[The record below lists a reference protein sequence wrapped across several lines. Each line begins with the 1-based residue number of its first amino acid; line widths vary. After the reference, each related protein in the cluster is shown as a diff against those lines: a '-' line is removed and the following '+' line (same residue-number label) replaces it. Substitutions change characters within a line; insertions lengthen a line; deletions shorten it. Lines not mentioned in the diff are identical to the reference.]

1 MPTLIGGRLRGE
13 SSSLSF
19 CVASN
24 TSNADLTANSAWS
37 LQSRGAFQN
46 AMMQSPIY
54 LSIVPLLFII
64 LYILFI
70 SITVL
75 IFIRVKSLI
84 FDLFVAVVLSALAE
98 PVVYRLSKKLS
109 RKLSALITVGVI
121 LIIIGATFFSIIP
134 IMVQEIYFLSSQ
146 LPTYFDN
153 FINYLNV
160 EGFAVSSQSLDL
172 EAQFNTLIKDYG
184 STVGSGV
191 VFAGQG
197 LLRTLGHIFVIFF
210 FTYYLISEGDGW
222 RIKLKESLPN
232 NVSSSI
238 DQVWTIGVSK
248 AGGFIVAKV
257 ILGVLASIVLSVAFL
272 LIGLPSP
279 IALGVSAGILS
290 QLIPVVGTFL
300 GGLVPFIAS
309 ISLGTTTI
317 FSTILVLLIYQV
329 IENYFI
335 SPRVTKSTMEI
346 HPAIAVFSTLF
357 GAYTLG
363 GVGAILALPVAAT
376 VQGVLGTII
385 SNRK

>member
-1 MPTLIGGRLRGE
+1 MNLPKGE
-13 SSSLSF
+13 TRQELL
-19 CVASN
+19 N
-24 TSNADLTANSAWS
+24 
-37 LQSRGAFQN
+37 RAF
-46 AMMQSPIY
+46 
-54 LSIVPLLFII
+54 
-64 LYILFI
+64 LYVLFI
-70 SITVL
+70 SISVL
-75 IFIRVKSLI
+75 IFLRVKSLI

-98 PVVYRLSKKLS
+98 PVVYRLSLKIN
-109 RKLSALITVGVI
+109 RRASAMVAVSVI
-121 LIIIGATFFSIIP
+121 LLLIGATLFSIIP
-134 IMVQEIYFLSSQ
+134 IMVQELYFLSSQ

-172 EAQFNTLIKDYG
+172 ETQFNTLIKDYG
-184 STVGSGV
+184 STVGSSV

-197 LLRTLGHIFVIFF
+197 LLRTLGHIFIIFF

-222 RIKLKESLPN
+222 RVKLKESLPDK
-232 NVSSSI
+232 VSSSI

-257 ILGVLASIVLSVAFL
+257 ILGVLASIVLSLSFL
-272 LIGLPSP
+272 IIGLPSP
-279 IALGVSAGILS
+279 LALGVAAGILS

-309 ISLGTTTI
+309 ISLGTTAMIATV
-317 FSTILVLLIYQV
+317 LVLFIYQIV
-329 IENYFI
+329 ENYFI

-346 HPAIAVFSTLF
+346 HPAIAVFSTIF

-376 VQGVLGTII
+376 VQGVIGTILT
-385 SNRK
+385 NRKDI

>member
-1 MPTLIGGRLRGE
+1 MNLPKGE
-13 SSSLSF
+13 TRQELL
-19 CVASN
+19 N
-24 TSNADLTANSAWS
+24 
-37 LQSRGAFQN
+37 RAFL
-46 AMMQSPIY
+46 Y
-54 LSIVPLLFII
+54 VLL
-64 LYILFI
+64 I
-70 SITVL
+70 SISVF
-75 IFIRVKSLI
+75 IFLRVKSLI
-84 FDLFVAVVLSALAE
+84 FDLFVAVVLAALAE
-98 PVVYRLSKKLS
+98 PVVYRLSKKIN
-109 RKLSALITVGVI
+109 RRASAMIAVSLILLV
-121 LIIIGATFFSIIP
+121 IGATLFSIIP
-134 IMVQEIYFLSSQ
+134 IMVQELYFLSSQ
-146 LPTYFDN
+146 IPTYFDN

-172 EAQFNTLIKDYG
+172 ESQFNSLIKDYG
-184 STVGSGV
+184 STVGSSV

-222 RIKLKESLPN
+222 RIKLKESLPDS
-232 NVSSSI
+232 VSTSI

-257 ILGVLASIVLSVAFL
+257 ILGVLASIVLSVSFL
-272 LIGLPSP
+272 IIGLPSP
-279 IALGVSAGILS
+279 IALGVAAGILS

-309 ISLGTTTI
+309 ISLGTTAMIATV
-317 FSTILVLLIYQV
+317 LVLLIYQV
-329 IENYFI
+329 VENYFV

-376 VQGVLGTII
+376 VQGVIGTIVK
-385 SNRK
+385 NRKLI

>member
-1 MPTLIGGRLRGE
+1 MNLPKGE
-13 SSSLSF
+13 TRQELL
-19 CVASN
+19 N
-24 TSNADLTANSAWS
+24 
-37 LQSRGAFQN
+37 RAF
-46 AMMQSPIY
+46 
-54 LSIVPLLFII
+54 
-64 LYILFI
+64 LYVLFI
-70 SITVL
+70 SISVL
-75 IFIRVKSLI
+75 IFLRVKSLI

-98 PVVYRLSKKLS
+98 PVVYGLSKKIN
-109 RKLSALITVGVI
+109 RRASAMVAVSVI
-121 LIIIGATFFSIIP
+121 LLLIGATLFSIIP

-172 EAQFNTLIKDYG
+172 ETQFNTLIKDYG
-184 STVGSGV
+184 STVGSSV

-197 LLRTLGHIFVIFF
+197 LLRTLGHIFIIFF

-222 RIKLKESLPN
+222 RVKLKESLPDK
-232 NVSSSI
+232 VSSSI

-257 ILGVLASIVLSVAFL
+257 ILGVLASIVLSLSFL
-272 LIGLPSP
+272 IIGLPSP
-279 IALGVSAGILS
+279 LALGVAAGILS

-309 ISLGTTTI
+309 ISLGTTAMIATV
-317 FSTILVLLIYQV
+317 LVLFIYQIV
-329 IENYFI
+329 ENYFI

-346 HPAIAVFSTLF
+346 HPAIAVFSTIF

-376 VQGVLGTII
+376 VQGVIGTILT
-385 SNRK
+385 NRKDI

>member
-1 MPTLIGGRLRGE
+1 M
-13 SSSLSF
+13 
-19 CVASN
+19 
-24 TSNADLTANSAWS
+24 
-37 LQSRGAFQN
+37 
-46 AMMQSPIY
+46 
-54 LSIVPLLFII
+54 
-64 LYILFI
+64 
-70 SITVL
+70 
-75 IFIRVKSLI
+75 
-84 FDLFVAVVLSALAE
+84 
-98 PVVYRLSKKLS
+98 
-109 RKLSALITVGVI
+109 
-121 LIIIGATFFSIIP
+121 
-134 IMVQEIYFLSSQ
+134 
-146 LPTYFDN
+146 PTYFDN

-172 EAQFNTLIKDYG
+172 ENQFNSLIKDYG
-184 STVGSGV
+184 STVGSSV

-197 LLRTLGHIFVIFF
+197 LLRTLGHIFIIFF

-222 RIKLKESLPN
+222 RVKLKESLPSN
-232 NVSSSI
+232 ISSSI
-238 DQVWTIGVSK
+238 DQVWRIGVSK

-257 ILGVLASIVLSVAFL
+257 ILGVLSSIVLSVSFL

-279 IALGVSAGILS
+279 IALGVAAGILS

-309 ISLGTTTI
+309 ISLGTNAMIATVV
-317 FSTILVLLIYQV
+317 VLLAYQI

-376 VQGVLGTII
+376 VQGVIGTILK
-385 SNRK
+385 NRKDT

>member
-1 MPTLIGGRLRGE
+1 MKLPKGE
-13 SSSLSF
+13 TRQELL
-19 CVASN
+19 N
-24 TSNADLTANSAWS
+24 
-37 LQSRGAFQN
+37 RAFL
-46 AMMQSPIY
+46 Y
-54 LSIVPLLFII
+54 VLFIA
-64 LYILFI
+64 I
-70 SITVL
+70 SVM
-75 IFIRVKSLI
+75 IFLRIKSLL
-84 FDLFVAVVLSALAE
+84 FDLFVAIVLAALAE
-98 PVVYRLSKKLS
+98 PVVYRLSKKVN
-109 RKLSALITVGVI
+109 RKVSAFVAVSMILLVI
-121 LIIIGATFFSIIP
+121 SATFFSIIP

-146 LPTYFDN
+146 IPTYFDN

-172 EAQFNTLIKDYG
+172 ETQFNSLIKDYG
-184 STVGSGV
+184 STVGSSV

-197 LLRTLGHIFVIFF
+197 LLRTLGHIFIIFF

-222 RIKLKESLPN
+222 RVKLKESLPEN
-232 NVSSSI
+232 LSNSI

-248 AGGFIVAKV
+248 AGGFIVAKF
-257 ILGVLASIVLSVAFL
+257 ILGILASIVLSVAFF

-309 ISLGTTTI
+309 ISLGTTSMIATV
-317 FSTILVLLIYQV
+317 SVLLFYQV

-346 HPAIAVFSTLF
+346 HPAVAVFSTLF

-376 VQGVLGTII
+376 VQGVFGII
-385 SNRK
+385 LKNRKS

>member
-1 MPTLIGGRLRGE
+1 MNLPKGE
-13 SSSLSF
+13 TRQELL
-19 CVASN
+19 N
-24 TSNADLTANSAWS
+24 
-37 LQSRGAFQN
+37 RAFL
-46 AMMQSPIY
+46 Y
-54 LSIVPLLFII
+54 VLL
-64 LYILFI
+64 I
-70 SITVL
+70 SISVL
-75 IFIRVKSLI
+75 IFLRVKSLI
-84 FDLFVAVVLSALAE
+84 FDLFVAVVLAALAE
-98 PVVYRLSKKLS
+98 PVVYRLSKKIN
-109 RKLSALITVGVI
+109 RRASAMIAVSLILLV
-121 LIIIGATFFSIIP
+121 IGATIFSIIP
-134 IMVQEIYFLSSQ
+134 IMVQELYFLSSQ
-146 LPTYFDN
+146 IPTYFDN

-172 EAQFNTLIKDYG
+172 ESQFNSLIKDYG
-184 STVGSGV
+184 STVGSSV

-222 RIKLKESLPN
+222 RIKLKESLPDS
-232 NVSSSI
+232 VSTSI

-257 ILGVLASIVLSVAFL
+257 ILGVLASIVLSVSFL
-272 LIGLPSP
+272 IIGLPSP
-279 IALGVSAGILS
+279 IALGVAAGILS

-309 ISLGTTTI
+309 ISLGTTAMIATV
-317 FSTILVLLIYQV
+317 LVLLIYQV
-329 IENYFI
+329 VENYFV

-376 VQGVLGTII
+376 VQGVIGTIVK
-385 SNRK
+385 NRKLI

>member
-1 MPTLIGGRLRGE
+1 MNLPKGE
-13 SSSLSF
+13 TRQELL
-19 CVASN
+19 N
-24 TSNADLTANSAWS
+24 
-37 LQSRGAFQN
+37 RAFL
-46 AMMQSPIY
+46 Y
-54 LSIVPLLFII
+54 VLL
-64 LYILFI
+64 I
-70 SITVL
+70 SISVL
-75 IFIRVKSLI
+75 IFLRVKSLI
-84 FDLFVAVVLSALAE
+84 FDLFVAIVLAALAE
-98 PVVYRLSKKLS
+98 PVVYRLSKKIN
-109 RKLSALITVGVI
+109 RRASAMIAVSII
-121 LIIIGATFFSIIP
+121 LLVIGATLFSIIP
-134 IMVQEIYFLSSQ
+134 IMVQELYFLSSQ
-146 LPTYFDN
+146 IPTYFDN

-172 EAQFNTLIKDYG
+172 ESQFNSLIKDYG
-184 STVGSGV
+184 STVGSSV

-222 RIKLKESLPN
+222 RIKLKESLPDS
-232 NVSSSI
+232 VSTSI

-257 ILGVLASIVLSVAFL
+257 ILGVLASIVLSVSFL
-272 LIGLPSP
+272 IIGLPSP
-279 IALGVSAGILS
+279 IALGVAAGILS

-309 ISLGTTTI
+309 ISLGTTAMIATV
-317 FSTILVLLIYQV
+317 LVLLIYQV
-329 IENYFI
+329 IENYFV

-376 VQGVLGTII
+376 VQGVLGTIVR
-385 SNRK
+385 NRKLI

>member
-1 MPTLIGGRLRGE
+1 MNLPKGETRQELLNRAFLYVLII
-13 SSSLSF
+13 
-19 CVASN
+19 
-24 TSNADLTANSAWS
+24 
-37 LQSRGAFQN
+37 AF
-46 AMMQSPIY
+46 S
-54 LSIVPLLFII
+54 
-64 LYILFI
+64 
-70 SITVL
+70 VL
-75 IFIRVKSLI
+75 IFLRVKSLI
-84 FDLFVAVVLSALAE
+84 FDLFVAVVLAALAE
-98 PVVYRLSKKLS
+98 PVVYRLTKKIS
-109 RKLSALITVGVI
+109 RQSAALVAVSLILLV
-121 LIIIGATFFSIIP
+121 IGATLFSIIP

-146 LPTYFDN
+146 MPIYFDN

-172 EAQFNTLIKDYG
+172 ENQFNSFIKDYG
-184 STVGSGV
+184 STVGSSV

-197 LLRTLGHIFVIFF
+197 LLRTLGHIFIIFF

-222 RIKLKESLPN
+222 RVKVKESLPS

-238 DQVWTIGVSK
+238 DQVWRIGVSK

-257 ILGVLASIVLSVAFL
+257 ILGVLASIVLSVSFL

-279 IALGVSAGILS
+279 IALGVAAGILS

-309 ISLGTTTI
+309 ISLGTNAMIATVV
-317 FSTILVLLIYQV
+317 VLLAYQI

-346 HPAIAVFSTLF
+346 HPAVAVFSTLF

-376 VQGVLGTII
+376 VQGVIGTILK
-385 SNRK
+385 NRKDT

>member
-1 MPTLIGGRLRGE
+1 VNLPKGE
-13 SSSLSF
+13 TRQELL
-19 CVASN
+19 N
-24 TSNADLTANSAWS
+24 
-37 LQSRGAFQN
+37 RAF
-46 AMMQSPIY
+46 
-54 LSIVPLLFII
+54 
-64 LYILFI
+64 LYVVLI
-70 SITVL
+70 SISVL
-75 IFIRVKSLI
+75 IFLRVKSLI
-84 FDLFVAVVLSALAE
+84 FDLFVAVVLAALAE
-98 PVVYRLSKKLS
+98 PVVYRLSQKIN
-109 RKLSALITVGVI
+109 RRASAMIAVSLILLV
-121 LIIIGATFFSIIP
+121 IGATLFSIIP
-134 IMVQEIYFLSSQ
+134 IMVQELYFLSSQ
-146 LPTYFDN
+146 IPTYFDN

-172 EAQFNTLIKDYG
+172 ESQFNSLIKDYG
-184 STVGSGV
+184 STVGSSV

-222 RIKLKESLPN
+222 RIKLKESLPD
-232 NVSSSI
+232 NVSTSI

-257 ILGVLASIVLSVAFL
+257 ILGVLASVVLSVSFL
-272 LIGLPSP
+272 IIGLPSP
-279 IALGVSAGILS
+279 IALGVAAGILS

-309 ISLGTTTI
+309 ISLGTTAMIATV
-317 FSTILVLLIYQV
+317 LVLLIYQV
-329 IENYFI
+329 VENYFV

-376 VQGVLGTII
+376 VQGVIGTII
-385 SNRK
+385 NNRKEI

>member
-1 MPTLIGGRLRGE
+1 MNLPKDE
-13 SSSLSF
+13 SRKELL
-19 CVASN
+19 N
-24 TSNADLTANSAWS
+24 
-37 LQSRGAFQN
+37 RAF
-46 AMMQSPIY
+46 
-54 LSIVPLLFII
+54 
-64 LYILFI
+64 LYILVIAF
-70 SITVL
+70 SVL
-75 IFIRVKSLI
+75 IFLRVKSLI
-84 FDLFVAVVLSALAE
+84 FDLFVAIVLSVLAE
-98 PVVYRLSKKLS
+98 PVVYRLSKKINRQGAAMVAVL
-109 RKLSALITVGVI
+109 LILVV
-121 LIIIGATFFSIIP
+121 IGATLFSIIP

-146 LPTYFDN
+146 MPTYFDN

-172 EAQFNTLIKDYG
+172 ENQFNSLIKDYG
-184 STVGSGV
+184 STVGSSV

-197 LLRTLGHIFVIFF
+197 LLRTLGHIFIIFF

-222 RIKLKESLPN
+222 RIKLKESLPSN
-232 NVSSSI
+232 ISTSI
-238 DQVWTIGVSK
+238 DQVWRIGVSK

-257 ILGVLASIVLSVAFL
+257 ILGVLASIVLSVSFL
-272 LIGLPSP
+272 FIGLPSP
-279 IALGVSAGILS
+279 IALGVAAGILS

-309 ISLGTTTI
+309 ISLGTNAMIATVV
-317 FSTILVLLIYQV
+317 VLLAYQI

-376 VQGVLGTII
+376 VQGVIGTILK
-385 SNRK
+385 NRKEN

>member
-1 MPTLIGGRLRGE
+1 VNLPKGETRQELLNRAFLYVLII
-13 SSSLSF
+13 
-19 CVASN
+19 
-24 TSNADLTANSAWS
+24 
-37 LQSRGAFQN
+37 AF
-46 AMMQSPIY
+46 S
-54 LSIVPLLFII
+54 
-64 LYILFI
+64 
-70 SITVL
+70 VL

-84 FDLFVAVVLSALAE
+84 FDLFVAVVLAALAE
-98 PVVYRLSKKLS
+98 PVVYRLTKKIS
-109 RKLSALITVGVI
+109 RQSAALVAVSLILLV
-121 LIIIGATFFSIIP
+121 IGATLFSIIP

-146 LPTYFDN
+146 MPTYFDN

-172 EAQFNTLIKDYG
+172 ESQFNSLIKDYG
-184 STVGSGV
+184 STVGSSV

-197 LLRTLGHIFVIFF
+197 LLRTLGHIFIIFF

-222 RIKLKESLPN
+222 RVKLKESLPS

-238 DQVWTIGVSK
+238 DQVWRIGVSK

-257 ILGVLASIVLSVAFL
+257 ILGVLASIVLSVSFL

-279 IALGVSAGILS
+279 IALGVAAGILS

-309 ISLGTTTI
+309 ISLGTNAMIATVV
-317 FSTILVLLIYQV
+317 VLLAYQI

-376 VQGVLGTII
+376 VQGVIGTILK
-385 SNRK
+385 NRKDT

>member
-1 MPTLIGGRLRGE
+1 MNLPKGE
-13 SSSLSF
+13 TRQELL
-19 CVASN
+19 N
-24 TSNADLTANSAWS
+24 
-37 LQSRGAFQN
+37 RAF
-46 AMMQSPIY
+46 
-54 LSIVPLLFII
+54 
-64 LYILFI
+64 LYVLFI
-70 SITVL
+70 SISVL
-75 IFIRVKSLI
+75 IFLRVKSLI

-98 PVVYRLSKKLS
+98 PVVYRLSQKIN
-109 RKLSALITVGVI
+109 RRASAMVAVSVI
-121 LIIIGATFFSIIP
+121 LLLIGAILFSIIP

-172 EAQFNTLIKDYG
+172 ETQFNTLIKDYG
-184 STVGSGV
+184 STVGSSV

-197 LLRTLGHIFVIFF
+197 LLRTLGHIFIIFF

-222 RIKLKESLPN
+222 RVKLKESLPDK
-232 NVSSSI
+232 VSSSI

-257 ILGVLASIVLSVAFL
+257 ILGVLASIVLSLSFL
-272 LIGLPSP
+272 IIGLPSP
-279 IALGVSAGILS
+279 LALGVAAGILS

-309 ISLGTTTI
+309 ISLGTTAMIATV
-317 FSTILVLLIYQV
+317 LVLFIYQIV
-329 IENYFI
+329 ENYFI

-346 HPAIAVFSTLF
+346 HPAIAVFSTIF

-376 VQGVLGTII
+376 VQGVIGTILT
-385 SNRK
+385 NRKDI

>member
-1 MPTLIGGRLRGE
+1 MNLPKGE
-13 SSSLSF
+13 TRQELL
-19 CVASN
+19 N
-24 TSNADLTANSAWS
+24 
-37 LQSRGAFQN
+37 RAF
-46 AMMQSPIY
+46 
-54 LSIVPLLFII
+54 
-64 LYILFI
+64 LYILIIAF
-70 SITVL
+70 SVVV
-75 IFIRVKSLI
+75 FIRVKSLI
-84 FDLFVAVVLSALAE
+84 FDLFVAIVLSALAE
-98 PVVYRLSKKLS
+98 PVVYRLSKKIKRQS
-109 RKLSALITVGVI
+109 AALIAVSVI
-121 LIIIGATFFSIIP
+121 LLVIGATLFSIIP
-134 IMVQEIYFLSSQ
+134 IMLQEIYFLSSQ
-146 LPTYFDN
+146 MPIYFDN

-160 EGFAVSSQSLDL
+160 EGFAISSQSLDL
-172 EAQFNTLIKDYG
+172 ENQFNSLIKDYG
-184 STVGSGV
+184 STVGSSV

-197 LLRTLGHIFVIFF
+197 LLRTLGHIFIIFF

-232 NVSSSI
+232 NISSSI
-238 DQVWTIGVSK
+238 DQVWRIGVSK

-257 ILGVLASIVLSVAFL
+257 ILGVLASIVLSVSFL

-279 IALGVSAGILS
+279 IALGVAAGILS

-309 ISLGTTTI
+309 ISLGTNAMIATVI
-317 FSTILVLLIYQV
+317 VLLVYQI

-376 VQGVLGTII
+376 VQGVIGTILK
-385 SNRK
+385 NRKDS

>member
-1 MPTLIGGRLRGE
+1 VNLPKGE
-13 SSSLSF
+13 TRQELL
-19 CVASN
+19 N
-24 TSNADLTANSAWS
+24 
-37 LQSRGAFQN
+37 RAFL
-46 AMMQSPIY
+46 Y
-54 LSIVPLLFII
+54 VLL
-64 LYILFI
+64 I
-70 SITVL
+70 SISVL
-75 IFIRVKSLI
+75 ILLRVKSLI

-98 PVVYRLSKKLS
+98 PVVYRLSLKIN
-109 RKLSALITVGVI
+109 RKASALVAVSLI
-121 LIIIGATFFSIIP
+121 LLLIGATLFSIIP

-160 EGFAVSSQSLDL
+160 EGFAISSQSLDL
-172 EAQFNTLIKDYG
+172 ETQFNSLIKDYG
-184 STVGSGV
+184 STVGSSV

-197 LLRTLGHIFVIFF
+197 LLRTLGHIFIIFF

-232 NVSSSI
+232 NVSTSI

-257 ILGVLASIVLSVAFL
+257 ILGVLASIVLSVSFL
-272 LIGLPSP
+272 IIGLPSP
-279 IALGVSAGILS
+279 IALGVAAGILS

-309 ISLGTTTI
+309 ISLGTTAMVATVM
-317 FSTILVLLIYQV
+317 VLFIYQIV
-329 IENYFI
+329 ENYLV

-346 HPAIAVFSTLF
+346 HPAIAVFATLF

-376 VQGVLGTII
+376 VQGVIGTVLK
-385 SNRK
+385 NRKQL

>member
-1 MPTLIGGRLRGE
+1 MNLPKGE
-13 SSSLSF
+13 TRQELL
-19 CVASN
+19 N
-24 TSNADLTANSAWS
+24 
-37 LQSRGAFQN
+37 RAF
-46 AMMQSPIY
+46 
-54 LSIVPLLFII
+54 
-64 LYILFI
+64 LYVLFI
-70 SITVL
+70 SISVL
-75 IFIRVKSLI
+75 IFLRVKSLL
-84 FDLFVAVVLSALAE
+84 FDLFVAVVLAALAE
-98 PVVYRLSKKLS
+98 PVVYRLSKKVNRRVAAFIAVS
-109 RKLSALITVGVI
+109 LILVV
-121 LIIIGATFFSIIP
+121 IGATFFSIIP

-146 LPTYFDN
+146 IPTYFDN

-172 EAQFNTLIKDYG
+172 EAQFNSLIKDYG
-184 STVGSGV
+184 STVGSSV

-197 LLRTLGHIFVIFF
+197 LLRTLGHIFIIFF

-222 RIKLKESLPN
+222 RVKLKESLPG
-232 NVSSSI
+232 NVSNSI

-248 AGGFIVAKV
+248 AGGFIVAKL
-257 ILGVLASIVLSVAFL
+257 ILGILASIVLSVAFF

-309 ISLGTTTI
+309 ISLGTTSMV
-317 FSTILVLLIYQV
+317 STVAVLLFYQV
-329 IENYFI
+329 VENYFI

-346 HPAIAVFSTLF
+346 HPAVAVFSTLF

-376 VQGVLGTII
+376 VQGVLGII
-385 SNRK
+385 IKNRKS

>member
-1 MPTLIGGRLRGE
+1 MNLPKGETRQELLNRAFLYVLII
-13 SSSLSF
+13 
-19 CVASN
+19 
-24 TSNADLTANSAWS
+24 
-37 LQSRGAFQN
+37 AF
-46 AMMQSPIY
+46 S
-54 LSIVPLLFII
+54 
-64 LYILFI
+64 
-70 SITVL
+70 VL

-84 FDLFVAVVLSALAE
+84 FDLFVAVVLAALAE
-98 PVVYRLSKKLS
+98 PVVYRLTKKIS
-109 RKLSALITVGVI
+109 RQSAALVAVSLILLV
-121 LIIIGATFFSIIP
+121 IGATLFSIIP

-146 LPTYFDN
+146 MPTYFDN

-172 EAQFNTLIKDYG
+172 ENQFNSLIKDYG
-184 STVGSGV
+184 STVGSSV

-197 LLRTLGHIFVIFF
+197 LLRTLGHIFIIFF

-222 RIKLKESLPN
+222 RVKLKESLPS

-238 DQVWTIGVSK
+238 DQVWRIGVSK

-257 ILGVLASIVLSVAFL
+257 ILGVLASIVLSVSFL

-279 IALGVSAGILS
+279 IALGVAAGILS

-309 ISLGTTTI
+309 ISLGTNAMIATVI
-317 FSTILVLLIYQV
+317 VLLTYQI

-376 VQGVLGTII
+376 VQGVIGTILK
-385 SNRK
+385 NRKDT

>member
-1 MPTLIGGRLRGE
+1 MNLPKGE
-13 SSSLSF
+13 TRQELL
-19 CVASN
+19 N
-24 TSNADLTANSAWS
+24 
-37 LQSRGAFQN
+37 RAF
-46 AMMQSPIY
+46 
-54 LSIVPLLFII
+54 
-64 LYILFI
+64 LYVLFI
-70 SITVL
+70 SISVL
-75 IFIRVKSLI
+75 IFLRVKSLI

-98 PVVYRLSKKLS
+98 PVVYRLSKKIN
-109 RKLSALITVGVI
+109 RRASAMVAVSVI
-121 LIIIGATFFSIIP
+121 LLLIGAILFSIIP

-172 EAQFNTLIKDYG
+172 ETQFNTLIKDYG
-184 STVGSGV
+184 STVGSSV

-197 LLRTLGHIFVIFF
+197 LLRTLGHIFIIFF

-222 RIKLKESLPN
+222 RVKLKESLPDK
-232 NVSSSI
+232 VSSSI

-257 ILGVLASIVLSVAFL
+257 ILGVLASIVLSLSFL
-272 LIGLPSP
+272 IIGLPSP
-279 IALGVSAGILS
+279 LALGVAAGILS

-300 GGLVPFIAS
+300 GGLVPFITS
-309 ISLGTTTI
+309 ISLGTTAVIATV
-317 FSTILVLLIYQV
+317 LVLFIYQIV
-329 IENYFI
+329 ENYFI

-346 HPAIAVFSTLF
+346 HPAIAVFSTIF

-376 VQGVLGTII
+376 VQGVIGTILT
-385 SNRK
+385 NRKDI

>member
-1 MPTLIGGRLRGE
+1 MNLPKGE
-13 SSSLSF
+13 TRQELL
-19 CVASN
+19 N
-24 TSNADLTANSAWS
+24 
-37 LQSRGAFQN
+37 RAFL
-46 AMMQSPIY
+46 Y
-54 LSIVPLLFII
+54 VLL
-64 LYILFI
+64 I
-70 SITVL
+70 SISVL
-75 IFIRVKSLI
+75 IFLRVKSLI
-84 FDLFVAVVLSALAE
+84 FDLFVAVVLAALAE
-98 PVVYRLSKKLS
+98 PVVYRLSKKIN
-109 RKLSALITVGVI
+109 RRASAMIAVSLILLV
-121 LIIIGATFFSIIP
+121 IGATLFSIIP
-134 IMVQEIYFLSSQ
+134 IMVQELYFLSSQ
-146 LPTYFDN
+146 IPTYFDN

-172 EAQFNTLIKDYG
+172 ESQFNSLIKDYG
-184 STVGSGV
+184 STVGSSV

-222 RIKLKESLPN
+222 RIKLKESLPDS
-232 NVSSSI
+232 VSTSI

-257 ILGVLASIVLSVAFL
+257 ILGVLASIVLSVSFL
-272 LIGLPSP
+272 IIGLPSP
-279 IALGVSAGILS
+279 IALGVAAGILS

-309 ISLGTTTI
+309 ISLGTTAMIATV
-317 FSTILVLLIYQV
+317 LVLLIYQV
-329 IENYFI
+329 IENYFV

-376 VQGVLGTII
+376 VQGVIGTIVK
-385 SNRK
+385 NRKLI

>member
-1 MPTLIGGRLRGE
+1 VNLPKGE
-13 SSSLSF
+13 TRQELL
-19 CVASN
+19 N
-24 TSNADLTANSAWS
+24 
-37 LQSRGAFQN
+37 RAFL
-46 AMMQSPIY
+46 Y
-54 LSIVPLLFII
+54 VLL
-64 LYILFI
+64 I
-70 SITVL
+70 SISVL
-75 IFIRVKSLI
+75 IFLRVKSLI

-98 PVVYRLSKKLS
+98 PVVYRLSLKIN
-109 RKLSALITVGVI
+109 RKASALVAVSLI
-121 LIIIGATFFSIIP
+121 LLLIGATLFSIIP

-160 EGFAVSSQSLDL
+160 EGFAISSQSLDL
-172 EAQFNTLIKDYG
+172 ETQFNSLIKDYG
-184 STVGSGV
+184 STVGSSV

-197 LLRTLGHIFVIFF
+197 LLRTLGHIFIIFF

-232 NVSSSI
+232 NVSTSI

-257 ILGVLASIVLSVAFL
+257 ILGVLASIVLSVSFL
-272 LIGLPSP
+272 IIGLPSP
-279 IALGVSAGILS
+279 IALGVAAGILS

-309 ISLGTTTI
+309 ISLGTTAMVATVM
-317 FSTILVLLIYQV
+317 VLFTYQIV
-329 IENYFI
+329 ENYLV

-346 HPAIAVFSTLF
+346 HPAIAVFATLF

-376 VQGVLGTII
+376 VQGVIGTVLK
-385 SNRK
+385 NRKEL

>member
-1 MPTLIGGRLRGE
+1 MNLPKGE
-13 SSSLSF
+13 TRQELL
-19 CVASN
+19 N
-24 TSNADLTANSAWS
+24 
-37 LQSRGAFQN
+37 RAF
-46 AMMQSPIY
+46 
-54 LSIVPLLFII
+54 
-64 LYILFI
+64 LYVLFI
-70 SITVL
+70 SISVL
-75 IFIRVKSLI
+75 IFLRVKSLL
-84 FDLFVAVVLSALAE
+84 FDLFVAVVLAALAE
-98 PVVYRLSKKLS
+98 PVVYRLSKKVNRRVAAFIAVS
-109 RKLSALITVGVI
+109 LILVV
-121 LIIIGATFFSIIP
+121 IGATFFSIIP

-146 LPTYFDN
+146 IPTYFDN

-172 EAQFNTLIKDYG
+172 ESQFNSLIKDYG
-184 STVGSGV
+184 STVGSSV

-197 LLRTLGHIFVIFF
+197 LLRTLGHIFIIFF

-222 RIKLKESLPN
+222 RVKLKESLPG
-232 NVSSSI
+232 NVSNSI

-248 AGGFIVAKV
+248 AGGFIVAKL
-257 ILGVLASIVLSVAFL
+257 ILGILASTVLSIAFF

-309 ISLGTTTI
+309 ISLGTTSMV
-317 FSTILVLLIYQV
+317 STVAVLLFYQV
-329 IENYFI
+329 VENYFI

-346 HPAIAVFSTLF
+346 HPAVAVFSTLF

-376 VQGVLGTII
+376 VQGVLGII
-385 SNRK
+385 IKNRKS

>member
-1 MPTLIGGRLRGE
+1 VNLPKGE
-13 SSSLSF
+13 TRQELL
-19 CVASN
+19 N
-24 TSNADLTANSAWS
+24 
-37 LQSRGAFQN
+37 RAFL
-46 AMMQSPIY
+46 Y
-54 LSIVPLLFII
+54 VLL
-64 LYILFI
+64 I
-70 SITVL
+70 SISVL
-75 IFIRVKSLI
+75 IFLRVKSLI

-98 PVVYRLSKKLS
+98 PVVYRLSLKIN
-109 RKLSALITVGVI
+109 RKASALVAVSLI
-121 LIIIGATFFSIIP
+121 LLLIGATLFSIIP

-172 EAQFNTLIKDYG
+172 ETQFNSLIKDYG
-184 STVGSGV
+184 STVGSSV

-197 LLRTLGHIFVIFF
+197 LLRTLGHIFIIFF

-232 NVSSSI
+232 NVSTSI

-257 ILGVLASIVLSVAFL
+257 ILGVLASIVLSVSFL
-272 LIGLPSP
+272 IIGLPSP
-279 IALGVSAGILS
+279 IALGVAAGILS

-309 ISLGTTTI
+309 ISLGTTAMVATVM
-317 FSTILVLLIYQV
+317 VLFTYQIV
-329 IENYFI
+329 ENYLV

-346 HPAIAVFSTLF
+346 HPAIAVFATLF

-376 VQGVLGTII
+376 VQGVIGTVLK
-385 SNRK
+385 NRKEL

>member
-1 MPTLIGGRLRGE
+1 VNLPKGE
-13 SSSLSF
+13 TRQELL
-19 CVASN
+19 N
-24 TSNADLTANSAWS
+24 
-37 LQSRGAFQN
+37 RAFL
-46 AMMQSPIY
+46 Y
-54 LSIVPLLFII
+54 VLL
-64 LYILFI
+64 I
-70 SITVL
+70 SISVL
-75 IFIRVKSLI
+75 IFLRVKSLI

-98 PVVYRLSKKLS
+98 PVVYRLSLKIN
-109 RKLSALITVGVI
+109 RKASALVAVSLI
-121 LIIIGATFFSIIP
+121 LLLIGATLFSIIP

-160 EGFAVSSQSLDL
+160 EGFAISSQSLDL
-172 EAQFNTLIKDYG
+172 ETQFNSLIKDYG
-184 STVGSGV
+184 STVGSSV

-197 LLRTLGHIFVIFF
+197 LLRTLGHIFIIFF

-222 RIKLKESLPN
+222 RVKLKESLPN
-232 NVSSSI
+232 SVSTSI

-257 ILGVLASIVLSVAFL
+257 ILGVLASIVLSVSFL
-272 LIGLPSP
+272 IIGLPSP
-279 IALGVSAGILS
+279 IALGVAAGILS

-309 ISLGTTTI
+309 ISLGTTAMVATVM
-317 FSTILVLLIYQV
+317 VLFIYQIV
-329 IENYFI
+329 ENYLV

-346 HPAIAVFSTLF
+346 HPAIAVFATLF

-376 VQGVLGTII
+376 VQGVIGTVLK
-385 SNRK
+385 NRKQL

>member
-1 MPTLIGGRLRGE
+1 MNLPKGE
-13 SSSLSF
+13 TRQELL
-19 CVASN
+19 N
-24 TSNADLTANSAWS
+24 
-37 LQSRGAFQN
+37 RAFL
-46 AMMQSPIY
+46 Y
-54 LSIVPLLFII
+54 VLL
-64 LYILFI
+64 I
-70 SITVL
+70 SISVL
-75 IFIRVKSLI
+75 IFLRVKSLI
-84 FDLFVAVVLSALAE
+84 FDLFVAVVLAALAE
-98 PVVYRLSKKLS
+98 PVVYRLSKKIN
-109 RKLSALITVGVI
+109 RRASAMIAVSLILLVI
-121 LIIIGATFFSIIP
+121 AATIFSIIP
-134 IMVQEIYFLSSQ
+134 IMVQELYFLSSQ
-146 LPTYFDN
+146 IPTYFDN

-172 EAQFNTLIKDYG
+172 ESQFNSLIKDYG
-184 STVGSGV
+184 STVGSSV

-222 RIKLKESLPN
+222 RIKLKESMPDS
-232 NVSSSI
+232 VSTSI

-257 ILGVLASIVLSVAFL
+257 ILGVLASIVLSVSFL
-272 LIGLPSP
+272 IIGLPSP

-309 ISLGTTTI
+309 ISLGTTAMI
-317 FSTILVLLIYQV
+317 ATILVLLVYQV
-329 IENYFI
+329 IENYFV

-376 VQGVLGTII
+376 VQGVIGTIVK
-385 SNRK
+385 NRKLI

>member
-1 MPTLIGGRLRGE
+1 MNLPKGE
-13 SSSLSF
+13 TRQELL
-19 CVASN
+19 N
-24 TSNADLTANSAWS
+24 
-37 LQSRGAFQN
+37 RAF
-46 AMMQSPIY
+46 
-54 LSIVPLLFII
+54 
-64 LYILFI
+64 LYVLFI
-70 SITVL
+70 SISVL
-75 IFIRVKSLI
+75 IFLRVKSLL
-84 FDLFVAVVLSALAE
+84 FDLFVAVVLAALAE
-98 PVVYRLSKKLS
+98 PVVYRLSKKVNRRVAAFIAVS
-109 RKLSALITVGVI
+109 LILVV
-121 LIIIGATFFSIIP
+121 IGATFFSIIP

-146 LPTYFDN
+146 IPTYFDN

-172 EAQFNTLIKDYG
+172 ESQFNSLIKDYG
-184 STVGSGV
+184 STVGSSV

-197 LLRTLGHIFVIFF
+197 LLRTLGHIFIIFF

-222 RIKLKESLPN
+222 RVKLKESLPG
-232 NVSSSI
+232 NVSNSI

-248 AGGFIVAKV
+248 AGGFIVAKL
-257 ILGVLASIVLSVAFL
+257 ILGILASIVLSIAFF

-309 ISLGTTTI
+309 ISLGTTSMV
-317 FSTILVLLIYQV
+317 STVAVLLFYQV
-329 IENYFI
+329 VENYFI

-346 HPAIAVFSTLF
+346 HPAVAVFSTLF

-376 VQGVLGTII
+376 VQGVLGII
-385 SNRK
+385 IKNRKS

>member
-1 MPTLIGGRLRGE
+1 MNLPKGE
-13 SSSLSF
+13 TRQELL
-19 CVASN
+19 N
-24 TSNADLTANSAWS
+24 
-37 LQSRGAFQN
+37 RAF
-46 AMMQSPIY
+46 
-54 LSIVPLLFII
+54 
-64 LYILFI
+64 LYVLFI
-70 SITVL
+70 SISVL
-75 IFIRVKSLI
+75 IFLRVKSLL
-84 FDLFVAVVLSALAE
+84 FDLFVAVVLAALAE
-98 PVVYRLSKKLS
+98 PVVYRLSKKVNRRVAAFIAVS
-109 RKLSALITVGVI
+109 LILVV
-121 LIIIGATFFSIIP
+121 IGATFFSIIP

-146 LPTYFDN
+146 IPTYFDN

-172 EAQFNTLIKDYG
+172 ESQFNSLIKDYG
-184 STVGSGV
+184 STVGSSV

-197 LLRTLGHIFVIFF
+197 LLRTLGHIFIIFF

-222 RIKLKESLPN
+222 RVKLKESLPG
-232 NVSSSI
+232 NVANSI

-248 AGGFIVAKV
+248 AGGFIVAKL
-257 ILGVLASIVLSVAFL
+257 ILGILASIVLSIAFF

-309 ISLGTTTI
+309 ISLGTTSMV
-317 FSTILVLLIYQV
+317 STVAVLLFYQV
-329 IENYFI
+329 VENYFI

-346 HPAIAVFSTLF
+346 HPAVAVFSTLF

-376 VQGVLGTII
+376 VQGVLGII
-385 SNRK
+385 IKNRKS

>member
-1 MPTLIGGRLRGE
+1 MNLPKGE
-13 SSSLSF
+13 TRQELL
-19 CVASN
+19 N
-24 TSNADLTANSAWS
+24 
-37 LQSRGAFQN
+37 RAF
-46 AMMQSPIY
+46 IY
-54 LSIVPLLFII
+54 IVL
-64 LYILFI
+64 I
-70 SITVL
+70 SISVL

-84 FDLFVAVVLSALAE
+84 FDLFVALVLSALAE
-98 PVVYRLSKKLS
+98 PVVYRLSIKVGRRLA
-109 RKLSALITVGVI
+109 ALISVAVI
-121 LIIIGATFFSIIP
+121 LLVIGAAFFSIIP

-146 LPTYFDN
+146 IPAYFDN
-153 FINYLNV
+153 FIGWLNV
-160 EGFAVSSQSLDL
+160 EGFSVSIQATDL
-172 EAQFNTLIKDYG
+172 ETQFDTLIKDYG
-184 STVGSGV
+184 SSVGSSV

-197 LLRTLGHIFVIFF
+197 LLRTLGHIFIIFF

-222 RIKLKESLPN
+222 RVKLKESLPN
-232 NVSSSI
+232 NISTSI

-248 AGGFIVAKV
+248 AGGFIVAKF

-317 FSTILVLLIYQV
+317 ISTILVLSIYQV

-346 HPAIAVFSTLF
+346 HPAVAVFSTLF

-376 VQGVLGTII
+376 VQGVIGTII

>member
-1 MPTLIGGRLRGE
+1 MNLPKGE
-13 SSSLSF
+13 TRQELL
-19 CVASN
+19 N
-24 TSNADLTANSAWS
+24 
-37 LQSRGAFQN
+37 RAFL
-46 AMMQSPIY
+46 Y
-54 LSIVPLLFII
+54 VLFIA
-64 LYILFI
+64 I
-70 SITVL
+70 SVL
-75 IFIRVKSLI
+75 IFLRVKSLL
-84 FDLFVAVVLSALAE
+84 FDLFVAVVLAALAE
-98 PVVYRLSKKLS
+98 PVVYRLSKKVN
-109 RKLSALITVGVI
+109 RKVSAFTAVSMI
-121 LIIIGATFFSIIP
+121 LLVIGATFFSIIP

-146 LPTYFDN
+146 IPTYFDN

-172 EAQFNTLIKDYG
+172 ESQFNSLIKDYG
-184 STVGSGV
+184 STVGSSV

-197 LLRTLGHIFVIFF
+197 LLRTLGHIFIIFF

-222 RIKLKESLPN
+222 RVKLKESLPEN
-232 NVSSSI
+232 LSNSI

-248 AGGFIVAKV
+248 AGGFIVAKF
-257 ILGVLASIVLSVAFL
+257 ILGILASIVLSLAFL

-309 ISLGTTTI
+309 ISLGTTSMIATVG
-317 FSTILVLLIYQV
+317 VLLIYQV

-335 SPRVTKSTMEI
+335 SPKVTKSTMEI
-346 HPAIAVFSTLF
+346 HPAVAVFSTLF

-376 VQGVLGTII
+376 VQGVLGII
-385 SNRK
+385 LKNRKN

>member
-1 MPTLIGGRLRGE
+1 MNLPKGE
-13 SSSLSF
+13 TRQELL
-19 CVASN
+19 N
-24 TSNADLTANSAWS
+24 
-37 LQSRGAFQN
+37 RAFL
-46 AMMQSPIY
+46 Y
-54 LSIVPLLFII
+54 VLL
-64 LYILFI
+64 I
-70 SITVL
+70 SISVL
-75 IFIRVKSLI
+75 IFLRVKSLI
-84 FDLFVAVVLSALAE
+84 FDLFVAVVLAALAE
-98 PVVYRLSKKLS
+98 PVVYRLSKKIN
-109 RKLSALITVGVI
+109 RRASAMIAVSLILLVI
-121 LIIIGATFFSIIP
+121 AATIFSIIP
-134 IMVQEIYFLSSQ
+134 IMVQELYFLSSQ
-146 LPTYFDN
+146 IPTYFDN

-172 EAQFNTLIKDYG
+172 ESQFNSLIKDYG
-184 STVGSGV
+184 STVGSSV

-222 RIKLKESLPN
+222 RIKLKESMPDS
-232 NVSSSI
+232 VSTSI

-257 ILGVLASIVLSVAFL
+257 ILGVLASIVLSVSFL
-272 LIGLPSP
+272 IIGLPSP
-279 IALGVSAGILS
+279 IALGVAAGILS

-309 ISLGTTTI
+309 ISLGTTAMIATV
-317 FSTILVLLIYQV
+317 LVLLIYQV
-329 IENYFI
+329 IENYFV

-376 VQGVLGTII
+376 VQGVIGTIVK
-385 SNRK
+385 NRKLI